1 MKKVIMIL
9 AMGVFGIAGVQAQE
23 TTHQETTEIS
33 QAAQD
38 RVKIEADSLPEVVRT
53 SISENAETMDLEIT
67 EAWEVRDQDG
77 NVQYEVTFWKEDES
91 FTKKYDSEGKEV
103 DDMK

>member
-23 TTHQETTEIS
+23 NTQQETTEIS

-38 RVKIEADSLPEVVRT
+38 RVKIEADSLPEVVRN
-53 SISENAETMDLEIT
+53 SISENAETMDLQIT

-77 NVQYEVTFWKEDES
+77 NVQYEVTFLKEDES